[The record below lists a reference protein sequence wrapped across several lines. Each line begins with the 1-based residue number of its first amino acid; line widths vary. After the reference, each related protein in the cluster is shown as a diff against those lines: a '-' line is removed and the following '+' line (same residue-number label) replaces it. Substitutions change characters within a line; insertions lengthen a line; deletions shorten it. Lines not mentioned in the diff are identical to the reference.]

1 MGTDDI
7 ARNDSSGDDHSDETD
22 SVDYEIPDFNAVDD
36 VEDRPPVSF
45 WQSLFEIG
53 GGLLLLVLV
62 SVGVLL
68 LYLVGGIFLGLLTR
82 MAPAVLAVSAAVI
95 LARYLSRSR

>member
-7 ARNDSSGDDHSDETD
+7 ARNDSSADDHRDETGP
-22 SVDYEIPDFNAVDD
+22 VDYEIPDFNAVDD
-36 VEDRPPVSF
+36 VEDPPVSF
-45 WQSLFEIG
+45 WRSLSEIG